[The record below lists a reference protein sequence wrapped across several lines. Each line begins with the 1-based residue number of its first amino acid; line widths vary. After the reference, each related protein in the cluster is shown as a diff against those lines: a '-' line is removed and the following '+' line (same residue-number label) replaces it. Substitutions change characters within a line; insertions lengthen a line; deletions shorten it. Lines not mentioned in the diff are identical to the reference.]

1 MSKKYYIK
9 FNTGKELTG
18 TAKEIATQLRNES
31 RLLAITPRKY
41 AKLVAK
47 SYEMSTGLKLRT
59 WTYNSFVKSLGRSL
73 MAIEFEEV
81 K

>member
-9 FNTGKELTG
+9 FNTGKEVTG
-18 TAKEIATQLRNES
+18 TAKEIVTQLRNES

-47 SYEMSTGLKLRT
+47 SYKMSTGLKLCT

>member
-1 MSKKYYIK
+1 MSIKYYIK
-9 FNTGKELTG
+9 FTTGKELTG
-18 TAKEIATQLRNES
+18 TAKEIVTQLRNES

-41 AKLVAK
+41 AKLIAK
-47 SYEMSTGLKLRT
+47 SYKMSTGLKLRT
-59 WTYNSFVKSLGRSL
+59 WTYDSFVKSLGRSL

>member
-73 MAIEFEEV
+73 MAIEFEEI

>member
-9 FNTGKELTG
+9 FTTGKELTG
-18 TAKEIATQLRNES
+18 TAKEIVTQLRNES

-41 AKLVAK
+41 AKLLAK

-73 MAIEFEEV
+73 MAIEFEEI

>member
-18 TAKEIATQLRNES
+18 TAKEIVTQLRNES
-31 RLLAITPRKY
+31 RLLAITPHKY
-41 AKLVAK
+41 AKLIAK
-47 SYEMSTGLKLRT
+47 SYKMSTGLKLRT

>member
-9 FNTGKELTG
+9 FTTGKELTG
-18 TAKEIATQLRNES
+18 TAKEIVTQLRNES

-47 SYEMSTGLKLRT
+47 SYKMSTGLKLRT
-59 WTYNSFVKSLGRSL
+59 LTYDSFVKSLGKSL

>member
-9 FNTGKELTG
+9 FTTGKELTG
-18 TAKEIATQLRNES
+18 TAKEIVTQLRNES

-47 SYEMSTGLKLRT
+47 SYEMSTGMKLRT

-73 MAIEFEEV
+73 MAIEFEEI

>member
-9 FNTGKELTG
+9 FTTGKELTG
-18 TAKEIATQLRNES
+18 TAKEIVTQLRNES

-41 AKLVAK
+41 AKLLAK

-73 MAIEFEEV
+73 MAIEFEELS
-81 K
+81 

>member
-9 FNTGKELTG
+9 LTTGKELTG
-18 TAKEIATQLRNES
+18 TAKEIVTQLRNES

-47 SYEMSTGLKLRT
+47 SYKMSTGLKLRT
-59 WTYNSFVKSLGRSL
+59 WTYNSFVKSLGKSL
-73 MAIEFEEV
+73 MVMEFKEV

>member
-1 MSKKYYIK
+1 MRKKYYIK
-9 FNTGKELTG
+9 FTTGKELTG
-18 TAKEIATQLRNES
+18 TSKEIVTQLRNES
-31 RLLAITPRKY
+31 RLMAITPRKY

-47 SYEMSTGLKLRT
+47 SYKMSTGMKLRT
-59 WTYNSFVKSLGRSL
+59 WTYNSFVKSLGKSL

>member
-9 FNTGKELTG
+9 FTTGKELTG
-18 TAKEIATQLRNES
+18 TAKEIVTQLRNES
-31 RLLAITPRKY
+31 RLLAITPHKY

-47 SYEMSTGLKLRT
+47 SYKMSTGLKLRT
-59 WTYNSFVKSLGRSL
+59 WTYDSFVKSLGRSL
-73 MAIEFEEV
+73 MAIEFDEI

>member
-18 TAKEIATQLRNES
+18 TAKEIVTQLRNES

-41 AKLVAK
+41 AKLLAK

-59 WTYNSFVKSLGRSL
+59 WTYDSFVKSLGRSL

>member
-9 FNTGKELTG
+9 FTTGKEVTG
-18 TAKEIATQLRNES
+18 TAKEIVTQLRNES

-41 AKLVAK
+41 AKLIAK
-47 SYEMSTGLKLRT
+47 SYRMSTGLKLRT
-59 WTYNSFVKSLGRSL
+59 WTYDSFVKSLGRSL

>member
-1 MSKKYYIK
+1 MSKKYYVK
-9 FNTGKELTG
+9 LTTGREFTG
-18 TAKEIATQLRNES
+18 TAKEIVTQLRNES
-31 RLLAITPRKY
+31 RLLAITPHKY

-59 WTYNSFVKSLGRSL
+59 WTYNSFVKSLGKSL
-73 MAIEFEEV
+73 MVIEFKEV

>member
-1 MSKKYYIK
+1 MSNKYYVK
-9 FNTGKELTG
+9 LMTGREFTG
-18 TAKEIATQLRNES
+18 TAKEIVTQLRNES

-41 AKLVAK
+41 ARLVAK

-73 MAIEFEEV
+73 MAIEFEEI

>member
-9 FNTGKELTG
+9 FTTGKEVTG
-18 TAKEIATQLRNES
+18 TAKEIVTQLRNES
-31 RLLAITPRKY
+31 RLLAITPHKY
-41 AKLVAK
+41 ARLVAK

-59 WTYNSFVKSLGRSL
+59 WTYDSFMKSLGRSL
-73 MAIEFEEV
+73 MAIEFEEI

>member
-41 AKLVAK
+41 ARLVAK

-59 WTYNSFVKSLGRSL
+59 WTYDSFVKSLGRSL

>member
-18 TAKEIATQLRNES
+18 TAKEIATQLCNES

-73 MAIEFEEV
+73 MAIEFEEI

>member
-9 FNTGKELTG
+9 FTTGKELTG
-18 TAKEIATQLRNES
+18 TAKEIVTQLRNES

-41 AKLVAK
+41 AKLIAK
-47 SYEMSTGLKLRT
+47 SYKKSTGLKLRT
-59 WTYNSFVKSLGRSL
+59 LTYDSFVKSLGRSL

>member
-41 AKLVAK
+41 AKLIAK
-47 SYEMSTGLKLRT
+47 SYKMSTGLKLRT
-59 WTYNSFVKSLGRSL
+59 WTYDSFVKSLGRSL

>member
-9 FNTGKELTG
+9 FNTGKEVTG
-18 TAKEIATQLRNES
+18 TAKEIVTQLRNES

-41 AKLVAK
+41 ARLVAK
-47 SYEMSTGLKLRT
+47 SYEMSTGLKLRA

-73 MAIEFEEV
+73 MAIEFEEI

>member
-1 MSKKYYIK
+1 MRKKYYIK
-9 FNTGKELTG
+9 FTTGKELTG
-18 TAKEIATQLRNES
+18 TAKEIVTQLRNES

-41 AKLVAK
+41 ARLVAK

-59 WTYNSFVKSLGRSL
+59 LTYDSFVKSLGRSL
-73 MAIEFEEV
+73 MAIEFEEI

>member
-1 MSKKYYIK
+1 MSKKYYVK
-9 FNTGKELTG
+9 LTTGREFTG
-18 TAKEIATQLRNES
+18 TAKEIVTQLRNES

-47 SYEMSTGLKLRT
+47 SYKMSTGLKLRT
-59 WTYNSFVKSLGRSL
+59 LTYDSFVKSLGKSL

>member
-9 FNTGKELTG
+9 FTTGKELTG
-18 TAKEIATQLRNES
+18 TSKEIVTQLRNES

-47 SYEMSTGLKLRT
+47 SYKMSTGLKLRT
-59 WTYNSFVKSLGRSL
+59 WTYDSFMKSLGRSL

>member
-18 TAKEIATQLRNES
+18 TAKEVVTQLRNES

-47 SYEMSTGLKLRT
+47 SYKMSTGLKLCT
-59 WTYNSFVKSLGRSL
+59 WTYNSFVKSLGKSL
-73 MAIEFEEV
+73 MVMEFKEV